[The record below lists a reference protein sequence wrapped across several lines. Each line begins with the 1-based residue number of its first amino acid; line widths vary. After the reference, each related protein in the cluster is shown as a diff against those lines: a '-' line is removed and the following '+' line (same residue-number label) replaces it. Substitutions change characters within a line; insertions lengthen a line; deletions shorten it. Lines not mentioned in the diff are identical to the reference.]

1 MKIAEAVQGFYRRCK
16 AENLSTNTIKTYSY
30 LFHRAFHHFYG
41 QGKEEIEEINTD
53 DIRKY
58 LISLQDAGYSPHSI
72 CDVYRS
78 LSCFF
83 RWLHMENYVDENPMK
98 LVKKPK
104 LPKEYA
110 RTFSAGEVRMMLDY
124 WNKDEFVGYRNF
136 FILNMLLATGIRK
149 SELLQLS
156 LDDIDFDARVLTV
169 HGKGD
174 KQRFVPLSKMLVR
187 LLRNYMMKRK
197 TYLNEVKQASDALF
211 VNRYGRRLEKSGLE
225 EVFAKMKREIAIDK
239 RRLSPHTFRH
249 TFAKSF
255 LSNGGNLF
263 ALQDILGHEDIA
275 TTRIYVDFGIDGNR
289 QQIDKY
295 CPLDNRIWEYD
306 D

>member
-1 MKIAEAVQGFYRRCK
+1 MKIAEALQGFYRRCK
-16 AENLSTNTIKTYSY
+16 AENLSINTIKTYSY
-30 LFHRAFHHFYG
+30 LFHRAFRYFNGH
-41 QGKEEIEEINTD
+41 GKERIEEIKAD

-58 LISLQDAGYSPHSI
+58 LISLQDAGYSQHSI

-83 RWLHMENYVDENPMK
+83 RWLHMENYIDENPMQR
-98 LVKKPK
+98 VKKPK
-104 LPKEYA
+104 LPREYA

-124 WNKDEFVGYRNF
+124 WDKDTFCGYRNF
-136 FILNMLLATGIRK
+136 FVLNMFLATGIRK
-149 SELLQLS
+149 AELLQLS
-156 LDDIDFDARVLTV
+156 LDDIDFDARVLTI

-174 KQRFVPLSKMLVR
+174 KQRFVPMSKMLTR
-187 LLRNYMMKRK
+187 LLRNYLMKRK
-197 TYLNEVKQASDALF
+197 TFLNEVKQASNALF
-211 VNRYGRRLEKSGLE
+211 VNRYGRRLGQSGLE
-225 EVFAKMKREIAIDK
+225 EVFARMKKELKIDK

-263 ALQDILGHEDIA
+263 SLQDILGHEDIA
-275 TTRIYVDFGIDGNR
+275 TTRIYVKFEMEENR

-295 CPLDNRIWEYD
+295 CPLDNKIWEYD